1 MSRSEEPDLELE
13 ETEIEELPDETTTSS
28 KKKEGFFNYVFR
40 FDNSTKSDLLNLS
53 QYTILLLIPI
63 TLLNQIISMYVPQV
77 DEKKNSLEI
86 LVEVLGE
93 LIFIMIALYYIHRII
108 TYIPTFSGVKI
119 NGFNLMQSI
128 PLFMVILL
136 SIQTKIGKKMSIL
149 VERTKE
155 YLNIGDEP
163 EKHSQEK
170 QGSKNP
176 RVEVQQPISLPQPQI
191 TQINTHTPEYQTQ
204 HTQMTAPQQPRQDPN
219 FNQFYTDNPA
229 QQTQMHQPSQLQQ
242 MIEPMAANEALGGGF
257 SSF

>member
-1 MSRSEEPDLELE
+1 MSRNEEPDLELE
-13 ETEIEELPDETTTSS
+13 ESEIEELPNESSTSS

-40 FDNSTKSDLLNLS
+40 FDNSTKAELLNLS

-77 DEKKNSLEI
+77 DEKKSSFEI

-93 LIFIMIALYYIHRII
+93 LVFIMIALFYIHRII
-108 TYIPTFSGVKI
+108 SYIPTFSGVKL
-119 NGFNLMQSI
+119 NGFNLIQTI
-128 PLFMVILL
+128 PLFLVILL

-163 EKHSQEK
+163 EKEKQK

-176 RVEVQQPISLPQPQI
+176 RVEVQQPISLPQPQM
-191 TQINTHTPEYQTQ
+191 TKINTHTPDYQTQ
-204 HTQMTAPQQPRQDPN
+204 HTQMTAPQQTQQDPN
-219 FNQFYTDNPA
+219 FNQFYTDNPT
-229 QQTQMHQPSQLQQ
+229 QQQQMYQSSQLQQ
-242 MIEPMAANEALGGGF
+242 MTEPMAANEALGGGF